1 MAPMHRISI
10 RDLARETKEKI
21 NLVQKGETLVVT
33 LRGEP
38 VAVLA
43 DLPDDIALRVL
54 PFDHPRVEAILR
66 LASTRRGKGVP
77 ADKVIS
83 EFRKVLS
90 MVRHVRPVSPA
101 LRSRVRMRIGGR
113 GT

>member
-1 MAPMHRISI
+1 MQRISI

-54 PFDHPRVEAILR
+54 PFEHPRVGAILER
-66 LASTRRGKGVP
+66 ASARRGTGIP

-83 EFRKVLS
+83 EIRKVLS
-90 MVRHVRPVSPA
+90 NVGRHRPAKLAFHSPM
-101 LRSRVRMRIGGR
+101 RMRKGGE
-113 GT
+113 GA